1 MSHEHRWDT
10 DEALQPITILL
21 AAEASAELGLT
32 THLLRP
38 FDQGPALH
46 CHPARREVCYVLEGV
61 LAARRAD
68 EVVVLHAGEVLN
80 TPAGVVHT
88 YWNPT
93 AASTRLLLIYAPG
106 AHAAALARLASG
118 TESSMSGPWD
128 TS

>member
-1 MSHEHRWDT
+1 MSHAHAEGQ
-10 DEALQPITILL
+10 DEALSPIQIIQ
-21 AAEASAELGLT
+21 AATTPDDLGLV

-38 FDQGPALH
+38 FDQGPAPH
-46 CHPARREVCYVLEGV
+46 QHPGRRELCYVLEGV

-80 TPAGVVHT
+80 TQAGVEHT

-93 AASTRLLLIYAPG
+93 ASPTRLLLIYTPG
-106 AHAAALARLASG
+106 AAAETLHHLAQGEAS
-118 TESSMSGPWD
+118 SRPGPWD